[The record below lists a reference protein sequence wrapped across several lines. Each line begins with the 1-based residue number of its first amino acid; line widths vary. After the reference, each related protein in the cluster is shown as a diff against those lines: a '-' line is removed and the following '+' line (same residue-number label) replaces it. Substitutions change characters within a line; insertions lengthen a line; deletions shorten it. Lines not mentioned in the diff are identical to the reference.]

1 MSRQILAVDIR
12 DDCIAAVLL
21 NTGLKSSTVEAG
33 LCTPLDSGSSD
44 SEKLS
49 EALKSLVEQMQA
61 SDANVVVSVPVDHVI
76 FRTLQVPFND
86 RKKIRQILP
95 FELEPVL
102 AQTIENLVIDFLPGR
117 NGTEHE
123 ILTLAMDQQV
133 LNDYMSSLEAARIHP
148 QLVVP
153 GSFPLVISLI
163 AHMQELPEH
172 AIFMDVGKRK
182 STIFLI
188 ESGRTSLVR
197 TFPTDLDSQA
207 AVETIALKVRQTL
220 TSYTDTRGA
229 IDFSPAAVLLSGS
242 ALADPSVYERLST
255 ALELPTELVDI
266 RSKLPKIEME
276 GRLEGWQPAFM
287 DNALTLGMLE
297 AEGSSCPNF
306 HRSSSPLRNYWT
318 AYRSYIRGPVVLLSV
333 VLLLWMGGVVLDSH
347 LLNNRIGQIDLQMED
362 LFKTAL
368 PDTRRVGEPLDQM
381 KSELKKL
388 KTGGIGG
395 GLDINR
401 VRSIDILNQISQS
414 IPQEMEVVFDRVVIV
429 DDEVTISAETAS
441 FKVVDDIK
449 MRLEQSDLF
458 KQVTI
463 ASANTDKSG
472 KTVRFKLTI
481 DL

>member
-21 NTGLKSSTVEAG
+21 NTGLKSSSVQAG
-33 LCTPLDSGSSD
+33 LCKPLDSGSSD

-61 SDANVVVSVPVDHVI
+61 PDANVVVSVPVDHVI
-76 FRTLQVPFND
+76 FRTLRVPFND
-86 RKKIRQILP
+86 QKKIRQILP

-102 AQTIENLVIDFLPGR
+102 PQTIENLVIDFLPGR
-117 NGTEHE
+117 NGTQQE

-133 LNDYMSSLEAARIHP
+133 LNNYLSTLEAARIYP
-148 QLVVP
+148 QLIVP

-172 AIFMDVGKRK
+172 TMFMDVGKHK

-188 ESGRTSLVR
+188 ESGHTCLVR
-197 TFPTDLDSQA
+197 TFPTDLSSQA
-207 AVETIALKVRQTL
+207 AVETMAMKVRQTL
-220 TSYTDTRGA
+220 TSYMDTRA
-229 IDFSPAAVLLSGS
+229 IEYSPAVVLLSGPGLS
-242 ALADPSVYERLST
+242 EPSVYERLSA

-266 RSKLPKIEME
+266 RSKLPKVEME
-276 GRLEGWQPAFM
+276 CRLEDWQPPLM

-297 AEGSSCPNF
+297 AEGGSCPNF

-318 AYRSYIRGPVVLLSV
+318 AYRSYVRGPAVLLSL

-347 LLNNRIGQIDLQMED
+347 LLNNRIGQIDQQMQD

-388 KTGGIGG
+388 KTSGIGG

-449 MRLEQSDLF
+449 MRLQQSDLF

-463 ASANTDKSG
+463 ASANMDKSG